1 MSRSQAA
8 LPTIEALSPTIS
20 ETQAQRIIMNIHQE
34 PGKRGVTSDDIITL
48 RRLLS
53 STAAA
58 VLSPSDPGYEK
69 TIERWS
75 RAAEKPAGVTVVPSS
90 TEDVAV
96 VVKYA
101 NDNNIDLAVK
111 GGGHSTAGASST
123 NGGLLIDLGGG
134 LRYTNVDAKNKL
146 LYVGGGAL
154 WGDVDEAAWK
164 HGLAT
169 VGGTV
174 ADTGVGG
181 LTLGGGYG
189 ALSGEH
195 GLVIDNVVSA
205 TVVVANG
212 EIKHVSE
219 TENPDL
225 FWALLEAGQ
234 NFGVTTE
241 FVLQAFPQSDMCIGT
256 MLFAPTPENVS
267 RLVAAV
273 NDLHE
278 VKHTPQ
284 GPKSK
289 SQGRSMTLLSIAK
302 PPAAGGQ
309 TLMVAVLAFNGPE
322 SEAREMY
329 KEFLSIGAIAETI
342 TMAPYTQVNK
352 QLPAP
357 SGMRSSMKGAAFVLP
372 LRDGFVHEVLAT
384 YEAFTASCDDA
395 NGSLVSW
402 ELYDPSIVVHS
413 DKGSFANRG
422 FHLNN
427 LIMPMWTQPIHDQK
441 CRQWARDVSNMFKK
455 EMEVHNEMATKG
467 LEGDMSLRG
476 NKGAV
481 LLYGN
486 YDQYDEISKDIFGV
500 NHEQLA
506 KTKQKYDPGN
516 MFNKLF
522 AITPA
527 A

>member
-1 MSRSQAA
+1 MSRSQAT

-20 ETQAQRIIMNIHQE
+20 ETQAQHIIMNIHQD
-34 PGKRGVTSDDIITL
+34 PGQRGVTSNDITTL

-58 VLSPSDPGYEK
+58 VLSPSDHGYEK

-90 TEDVAV
+90 AEDVAV

-101 NDNNIDLAVK
+101 NDNNVDLAVK

-123 NGGLLIDLGGG
+123 DGGLLIDLGGG
-134 LRYTNVDAKNKL
+134 LRYTKVDVKNKL

-154 WGDVDEAAWK
+154 WGDVDEAAWE

-195 GLVIDNVVSA
+195 GLVIDNVVGA

-225 FWALLEAGQ
+225 FWALLGAGQ
-234 NFGVTTE
+234 NFGVTT
-241 FVLQAFPQSDMCIGT
+241 VLQAFPQGDMCIGT

-273 NDLHE
+273 NDLYE
-278 VKHTPQ
+278 VKHTLQ

-289 SQGRSMTLLSIAK
+289 SQGRAMTLLSIAK

-309 TLMVAVLAFNGPE
+309 TLIVAVLAFNGPE

-329 KEFLSIGAIAETI
+329 KKFLSIGAIAETI

-357 SGMRSSMKGAAFVLP
+357 AGMRSSMKGAAFIMP
-372 LRDGFVHEVLAT
+372 LRDGFVHEVLAA
-384 YEAFTASCDDA
+384 YEAFTGSCDEA
-395 NGSLVSW
+395 HGSLISW
-402 ELYDPSIVVHS
+402 ELYDPGVVVHS

-422 FHLNN
+422 YHLNN

-455 EMEVHNEMATKG
+455 EMEVHNGMATKG
-467 LEGDMSLRG
+467 LEGDVSLRG
-476 NKGAV
+476 TKGAV

-506 KTKQKYDPGN
+506 RTKKQYDPGN